1 MNLLQNS
8 TDKLDYFNEYKE
20 VTKNKIYQFCLP
32 DCPLECDSVKYETF
46 YSFTKF
52 ERNNSFNVKIDD
64 YVAFGVYFDS
74 LDYTLIDQIP
84 KMNKLD
90 LISNIGGNLDLFIGV
105 SFLSFAEIIELFI
118 EILFILKNFNLV
130 SNLNNI

>member
-1 MNLLQNS
+1 MILCILVFINKLKWCYYVIYLKCINKNNIVINS
-8 TDKLDYFNEYKE
+8 KCVIE
-20 VTKNKIYQFCLP
+20 
-32 DCPLECDSVKYETF
+32 CPEKCDSVKYETF

-90 LISNIGGNLDLFIGV
+90 LISNIGGNLGLFIGV

-118 EILFILKNFNLV
+118 EILFILK
-130 SNLNNI
+130 S